1 MWPNWQKSAD
11 LVTFTEEILNGN
23 FIFFAVFHANA
34 TLIYL
39 KYCFINHYNIFA
51 EYWTKKSGS
60 LLMKDMDL
68 QPKEFFKAIF

>member
-1 MWPNWQKSAD
+1 M
-11 LVTFTEEILNGN
+11 EN

-68 QPKEFFKAIF
+68 QPKELFKAIF